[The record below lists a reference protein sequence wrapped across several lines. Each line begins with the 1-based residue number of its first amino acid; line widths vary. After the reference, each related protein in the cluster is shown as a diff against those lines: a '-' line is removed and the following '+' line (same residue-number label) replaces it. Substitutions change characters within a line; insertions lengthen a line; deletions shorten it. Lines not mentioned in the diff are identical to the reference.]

1 MADEI
6 TVIAGLRC
14 SKSNLLVSHNTLQS
28 VFTMSGDAT
37 SRNVQSIPTTAAG
50 TALSIAAA
58 VGTAGFAFFRNLDAT
73 NFVEIG
79 VQVGGTFYPVIKLKA
94 GEYGVCRFSVLTLY
108 ARSDTAATLLDM
120 SMIED

>member
-6 TVIAGLRC
+6 TVIAGLRVTNG
-14 SKSNLLVSHNTLQS
+14 NLKVEHSTLQS
-28 VFTMSGDAT
+28 TFTMSGDAT
-37 SRNVQSIPTTAAG
+37 SRNTQSIPTTAAG

-58 VGTAGFAFFRNLDAT
+58 VGTAGFSFFRNLDAT

-108 ARSDTAATLLDM
+108 ARADTAAVLLDF
-120 SMIED
+120 SMVEN